1 MKVEQ
6 IYTKCLSQGSYYIE
20 SNNEVAIIDPIRE
33 IDTYI
38 EKAKKNKSKI
48 KYIFETHIHADFI
61 SGHLNLAKKTNAKI
75 IYGPK
80 SETNFVGFSTKS
92 EINPLFNFTTP
103 NALGSST
110 CFTQIAPSASAFNVK
125 SALNKVSAK
134 ATTQGPVKD
143 SLAQKIA

>member
-61 SGHLNLAKKTNAKI
+61 SGHLNLAKKTNAEI

-80 SETNFVGFSTKS
+80 SEKS
-92 EINPLFNFTTP
+92 
-103 NALGSST
+103 
-110 CFTQIAPSASAFNVK
+110 CRK
-125 SALNKVSAK
+125 KVYR
-134 ATTQGPVKD
+134 P
-143 SLAQKIA
+143 KILE

>member
-48 KYIFETHIHADFI
+48 KYIF
-61 SGHLNLAKKTNAKI
+61 
-75 IYGPK
+75 
-80 SETNFVGFSTKS
+80 
-92 EINPLFNFTTP
+92 
-103 NALGSST
+103 
-110 CFTQIAPSASAFNVK
+110 
-125 SALNKVSAK
+125 
-134 ATTQGPVKD
+134 
-143 SLAQKIA
+143 

>member
-80 SETNFVGFSTKS
+80 SETNFEKTIAKDYQEFKIGNVTIVAIHTPGHTIESTRYLLR
-92 EINPLFNFTTP
+92 ERTNGTDHAIFHR
-103 NALGSST
+103 
-110 CFTQIAPSASAFNVK
+110 
-125 SALNKVSAK
+125 
-134 ATTQGPVKD
+134 
-143 SLAQKIA
+143 